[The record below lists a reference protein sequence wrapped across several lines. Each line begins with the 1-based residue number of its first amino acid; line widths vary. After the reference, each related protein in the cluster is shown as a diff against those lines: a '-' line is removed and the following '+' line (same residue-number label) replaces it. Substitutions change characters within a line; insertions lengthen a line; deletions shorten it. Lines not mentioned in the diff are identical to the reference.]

1 MPEVG
6 SQTSALRPPASDFP
20 HAHAIAPADFLLRD
34 DGTIGTPASGTAR
47 SDDQTPNAVL
57 EAGAPHLTPDTPH
70 LILHSD
76 TPFLRLYHGN
86 SLELLD
92 AIAAKYPEGRFDM
105 IFADPPYFLSNPES
119 FRGCQRVLKPNGTI
133 WVSGTHHVIFSIG
146 YALQEFG
153 YNPESFRG
161 NDIAWE
167 KPNPPPNLSCRYF
180 THSTETILWAAKNDK
195 SKHTFN
201 YQEMRKVT
209 GKQMKTVWR
218 KEEFPEGRV
227 TRVPNQVPNQVPNPS
242 DESGTRV
249 TRPSDDENFPEGR
262 ATRVPNQPEESGT
275 HVTRPSDDEFNPI
288 WTLTAPGSG
297 EKEHGKHPT
306 QKPVTLIE
314 RCVLASTHE
323 GDLVLDPFLGGGTTA
338 VACVQLKRGCVGM
351 ELDFTHVALAAKRS
365 EREIIEIVLRS
376 LRVRIE
382 VSVFGG
388 ARLRRVQFNLPQR
401 KSRLADFNRARRG
414 LQPMKP
420 RQQRRSAARGCGHR
434 NIRVALN
441 QRYNLALANPTLTS
455 FS

>member
-1 MPEVG
+1 
-6 SQTSALRPPASDFP
+6 
-20 HAHAIAPADFLLRD
+20 
-34 DGTIGTPASGTAR
+34 
-47 SDDQTPNAVL
+47 
-57 EAGAPHLTPDTPH
+57 
-70 LILHSD
+70 
-76 TPFLRLYHGN
+76 
-86 SLELLD
+86 
-92 AIAAKYPEGRFDM
+92 M

-133 WVSGTHHVIFSIG
+133 WVIGTHHVIFSIG

-180 THSTETILWAAKNDK
+180 THSTETILWAAKNEK

-218 KEEFPEGRV
+218 MGSTGYQPVSPGDSPDE
-227 TRVPNQVPNQVPNPS
+227 TRKPSSTNPNAQTGNNAASVPFGGSPTGAGESPALPN
-242 DESGTRV
+242 
-249 TRPSDDENFPEGR
+249 
-262 ATRVPNQPEESGT
+262 
-275 HVTRPSDDEFNPI
+275 I

-306 QKPVTLIE
+306 QKPVALVE
-314 RCVLASTHE
+314 RCVLASTNE

-434 NIRVALN
+434 NLRVALN
-441 QRYNLALANPTLTS
+441 QPRNLLLADSPLTS